1 MFFTGYAGP
10 LSCSTFFCSLL
21 KLVKGNVITYL
32 VDMFRLDN
40 WLEELSGLLAAGL
53 GMSLLKHYEPISTK
67 SFVKR

>member
-40 WLEELSGLLAAGL
+40 
-53 GMSLLKHYEPISTK
+53 
-67 SFVKR
+67 